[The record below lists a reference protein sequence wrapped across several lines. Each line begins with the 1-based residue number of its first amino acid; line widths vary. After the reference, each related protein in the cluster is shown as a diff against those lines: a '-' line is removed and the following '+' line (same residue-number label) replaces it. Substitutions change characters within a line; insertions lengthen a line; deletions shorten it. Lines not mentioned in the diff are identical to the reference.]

1 MSGCEDQLKEP
12 LKTEGDPQQIRKE
25 LEELNVNH
33 NLSTI
38 LDLWLLLCLSLLLTP
53 CQALSEEI
61 SGHKSDL
68 DSTVE
73 AGRVLGS
80 YTYSDAAAV
89 PDIGLSDLQRRYDAI
104 KVSETRDHTIHVHVH
119 LPNILQTKTFST
131 QTVG

>member
-1 MSGCEDQLKEP
+1 MSGYEEQLKEP
-12 LKTEGDPQQIRKE
+12 LKMEGDPQQIRRE
-25 LEELNVNH
+25 LEELKVNH

-38 LDLWLLLCLSLLLTP
+38 LDLWLLLCLSLLLR
-53 CQALSEEI
+53 QALSEEI

-73 AGRVLGS
+73 AGHVLGS

-104 KVSETRDHTIHVHVH
+104 KVNETRDHTIHVHVY
-119 LPNILQTKTFST
+119 IYQT
-131 QTVG
+131 